1 MNDERE
7 RIARLREQL
16 REYDYHYH
24 VLDQP
29 LINDIEYDRLFREL
43 VQLEE
48 RYPELV
54 TPDSPTQRV
63 GGVVLEGFRKVT
75 HATPMLSLGN
85 AFSADDLNEFDRRV
99 RELSGQTPS
108 YVCELKIDGLAT
120 SLVYEEGLFVRGA
133 TRGNGVTGEDITE
146 GLKTVKAIPLRL
158 RQPLTLEVRG
168 ETYMPRLAFDRLN
181 AKREHTG
188 EPLFANPR
196 NAAAG
201 SLRQLET
208 AVVAKRQLAFFAY
221 ALATPDGIAVS
232 QSQALT
238 RMAELGFP
246 VNPNRKLCNNMNE
259 VLEYIQRAESMR
271 SSLGYDIDGVVIK
284 VDSFDLQEKL
294 GLTAKS
300 PRFAIA
306 YKFAAERAEARLL
319 DIELS
324 VGRTGVV
331 TPTAIISPVQ
341 LAGTTVSRATLH
353 NEDVIR
359 DKDIRIGDLVI
370 VQKAGDI
377 IPEIVKVIAA
387 ARTGEEREFFMPDKC
402 PVCGSTLERREGEVA
417 LRCVN
422 AACPAKQVEQLIH
435 FASRSAMDI
444 EGLGEALVE
453 SLYSAGLVKAVPD
466 FYRLTLDELLQLER
480 MGDKSAANLLAAIE
494 ESKQRPFER
503 LLFGLGI
510 RHVGEKAAQVL
521 AARFQT
527 LDRLQS
533 ATYAELLE
541 VPDVGPKMAESLLE
555 YFADPEYQ
563 QLLEE
568 LRAVGLRFT
577 TDRAAVS
584 SEDLPLRGKSV
595 VLTGT
600 LTTMTRLEAQAKVVE
615 LGGNVSGSVSKKTDF
630 VVVGDSAGSKLA
642 KAEQLVRDHP
652 GIPLQILGEEEFLQL
667 LARFSARG

>member
-120 SLVYEEGLFVRGA
+120 ALVYEEGLFVRGA